1 MGAGRPGFQGGGMT
15 HRARHRE
22 PDTSHASPADEPGH
36 DVVPRRGDF
45 LEFLGLVLAAGAL
58 VLVVVRPEL
67 PEALMRALSS
77 STAGLVR

>member
-1 MGAGRPGFQGGGMT
+1 MT
-15 HRARHRE
+15 HRARHKE
-22 PDTSHASPADEPGH
+22 PDTSRASPADQPGH

-67 PEALMRALSS
+67 PEALVRALSS